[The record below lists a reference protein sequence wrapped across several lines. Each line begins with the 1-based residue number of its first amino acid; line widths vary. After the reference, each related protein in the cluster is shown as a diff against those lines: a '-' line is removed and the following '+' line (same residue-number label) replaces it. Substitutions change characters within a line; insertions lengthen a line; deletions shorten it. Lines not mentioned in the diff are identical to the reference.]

1 MKKCL
6 FCFRKI
12 EDNSIE
18 CFQCGT
24 PLELDFLK
32 PKSFS
37 IHEVLDT
44 IKNTKDWKNIDL
56 FHTKQKNVVDLY
68 FEDNA
73 SEMPILL
80 DDENVNQDDEDYLT
94 LTENDVKKQLESDFP
109 PLLDSRLDSKNK
121 DHAKSGILPLPEQN
135 EIQKR
140 NESLKNEEI
149 SKNHS
154 YQILGICS
162 DSESKSYPLMI
173 FPKKKTSFVFRFLY
187 TIFILFLGFI
197 FGILCILYF
206 PEKICSICSY
216 IMH

>member
-32 PKSFS
+32 SKSFS

-68 FEDNA
+68 FEENA
-73 SEMPILL
+73 AEMPILL
-80 DDENVNQDDEDYLT
+80 DDEDYLT
-94 LTENDVKKQLESDFP
+94 LTENDVKKQLENDFP
-109 PLLDSRLDSKNK
+109 PLLDSRLDSKNIK
-121 DHAKSGILPLPEQN
+121 HAESGILPLPEQN
-135 EIQKR
+135 EIQKH

-149 SKNHS
+149 LQNHS
-154 YQILGICS
+154 YKILGICS
-162 DSESKSYPLMI
+162 DSEAYPWIM
-173 FPKKKTSFVFRFLY
+173 FPKKKTSFARRFFY

-197 FGILCILYF
+197 FGILCILFF
-206 PEKICSICSY
+206 PKEIFSICSY
-216 IMH
+216 IML

>member
-32 PKSFS
+32 SKSFS

-68 FEDNA
+68 FEENA
-73 SEMPILL
+73 AEMPILL
-80 DDENVNQDDEDYLT
+80 DDENMNQDDEDYLT
-94 LTENDVKKQLESDFP
+94 LTENDVKKQLENDFP
-109 PLLDSRLDSKNK
+109 PLLDSRLDSKNIK
-121 DHAKSGILPLPEQN
+121 HAESGILPLPEQN
-135 EIQKR
+135 EIQKQ

-149 SKNHS
+149 SRNHS
-154 YQILGICS
+154 YKIVGICS
-162 DSESKSYPLMI
+162 DSEDYPWIM
-173 FPKKKTSFVFRFLY
+173 FPKKKTSFACRFFY

-197 FGILCILYF
+197 FGILCILFF
-206 PEKICSICSY
+206 PKAIFSICSY
-216 IMH
+216 IMF